1 MTLRKTK
8 GNRTMRTAATTILVL
23 GTMLVGAQLYLVLLP
38 RSPALGI
45 AVVVGTGA
53 ALAAVL
59 LWLDQIVQE
68 RRSAT
73 GDTAVDT
80 GADAND

>member
-1 MTLRKTK
+1 
-8 GNRTMRTAATTILVL
+8 MRTAATTILVL

-38 RSPALGI
+38 HSPALGV

-53 ALAAVL
+53 ALAAAL
-59 LWLDQIVQE
+59 LWLDQVIQE

>member
-1 MTLRKTK
+1 
-8 GNRTMRTAATTILVL
+8 MRTAATTILVL

-38 RSPALGI
+38 HSPALGV

-53 ALAAVL
+53 ALAAAL
-59 LWLDQIVQE
+59 LWLDQVIQE

-80 GADAND
+80 GADSID

>member
-1 MTLRKTK
+1 
-8 GNRTMRTAATTILVL
+8 
-23 GTMLVGAQLYLVLLP
+23 MLVGAQLYLVLLP
-38 RSPALGI
+38 LSPALGV

-59 LWLDQIVQE
+59 LWVDRIIHE

-73 GDTAVDT
+73 GDTVVDT
-80 GADAND
+80 GFDSID